1 MENDRDHFDDES
13 TENMVA
19 KLRETFK
26 EEAYELLPEL
36 ESALLALEKT
46 PDDRDQVGRVFR
58 ALHTIKGSGATCE
71 FHDISAFTHKLESVF
86 DLVRK
91 GKLVVS
97 RELIDLTLAA
107 RDHIQA
113 MFDGYYRGG
122 GESDP
127 ARGEAILASF
137 KKLLPAVGEKPSP
150 AAGPVGP
157 SATHPPDAA
166 PEGKDITY
174 RIRFRPAPDS
184 VAQGEDPAQAL
195 QELRRLGPCRVVAQ
209 TDAIPMLEDF
219 QSGRCY
225 TYWDV
230 VLTTARGMDAI
241 HDAFIFMKH
250 MSDVKVDVLDD
261 GGGPACTEATH
272 KKLGEILF
280 ERGDLTRD
288 DLQKALASQKRLGEL
303 LVEAEA
309 VAPSQVES
317 ALAEQQHV
325 RDLREKRQS
334 TDIASTIRVATE
346 KLDSL
351 VNLIGEMVTVQARLS
366 QTVAAKGYSDLLTVA
381 EDVERLTASLRD
393 NTLSIRMLPIGTT
406 FSRFTRLVRDLSTE
420 LGKEAELVTDGA
432 ETELDKTVIERL
444 GDPLVHLI
452 RNCID
457 HGIEA
462 PGAREAIGKPRC
474 GTVRLSA
481 KHSGAHVL
489 IRIQDDGAGLD
500 TDAIRAKALERGLI
514 RADAELS
521 DNELHVFIFAPGFST
536 ARSVT
541 NVSGRGVGLDVVK
554 KSIDALRGSVEI
566 GSTKGAGT
574 AITLKLPLTLAIIDG
589 FLTRIGAECFVFPL
603 SLVAECVELP
613 YEDRQKGDNRHLS
626 KHLINVR
633 GEIVPYVRLR
643 EQFLIKGEPPPVEQV
658 IITGMN
664 GNRVGFVVDHVIGSH
679 QTVIKNLGTFYRDVE
694 GISGATILGDGT
706 VAMILDVTKLVQSAV
721 MDEKAS

>member
-1 MENDRDHFDDES
+1 
-13 TENMVA
+13 
-19 KLRETFK
+19 
-26 EEAYELLPEL
+26 
-36 ESALLALEKT
+36 
-46 PDDRDQVGRVFR
+46 
-58 ALHTIKGSGATCE
+58 
-71 FHDISAFTHKLESVF
+71 
-86 DLVRK
+86 
-91 GKLVVS
+91 
-97 RELIDLTLAA
+97 
-107 RDHIQA
+107 
-113 MFDGYYRGG
+113 
-122 GESDP
+122 
-127 ARGEAILASF
+127 
-137 KKLLPAVGEKPSP
+137 
-150 AAGPVGP
+150 
-157 SATHPPDAA
+157 
-166 PEGKDITY
+166 
-174 RIRFRPAPDS
+174 
-184 VAQGEDPAQAL
+184 
-195 QELRRLGPCRVVAQ
+195 
-209 TDAIPMLEDF
+209 
-219 QSGRCY
+219 
-225 TYWDV
+225 
-230 VLTTARGMDAI
+230 
-241 HDAFIFMKH
+241 
-250 MSDVKVDVLDD
+250 
-261 GGGPACTEATH
+261 
-272 KKLGEILF
+272 
-280 ERGDLTRD
+280 
-288 DLQKALASQKRLGEL
+288 
-303 LVEAEA
+303 
-309 VAPSQVES
+309 VES
-317 ALAEQQHV
+317 ALAEQQQV

-481 KHSGAHVL
+481 EHSGAHVL

-521 DNELHVFIFAPGFST
+521 DSELHAFIFAPGFST

-541 NVSGRGVGLDVVK
+541 NVSGRGVGLEVVK

-589 FLTRIGAECFVFPL
+589 FLTRIGAEYFVFPL

-613 YEDRQKGDNRHLS
+613 CEDRHKGDNRHLGR
-626 KHLINVR
+626 HLLNVR

-643 EQFLIKGEPPPVEQV
+643 EQFLIKAEPPPVEQV

-706 VAMILDVTKLVQSAV
+706 VAMILDVPKLVQSAV